1 MVIVSLNRMI
11 QRNSLSFRLA
21 ASAATVSL
29 VLLVAAGILLGYL
42 FREAVERNFDARL
55 QAVLDGL
62 LANVEL
68 DSKSNLTIPGSIA
81 DTRFN
86 LPFSGW
92 YWQITALRSKKQ
104 ELVSA
109 SLLEQR
115 LDLGD
120 ISAAPRDKAGVA
132 RVYLSDSE
140 GTRLRV
146 IEQRFTLYGS
156 KDQFSFIVAGNFDEL
171 RSEISAFENAL
182 FAVLALLGAGL
193 LFAVLA
199 QVRYAMGPLRMLQA
213 ELTSIRQ
220 GSAEILN
227 EQYPSEIQPVA
238 HELNLLVKSN
248 TEVVERA
255 RTQVGNLAHAL
266 KTPLSVLANE
276 AEASSGG
283 LASKVKEQ
291 TQVMRDQVNMY
302 LDRARRA
309 ARARSLGTA
318 CDPKEVVDAIVRTLL
333 KIHADRNIQADVIC
347 PDKLKFR
354 GERQDLEEMVG
365 NLLDNAFKWTTSK
378 VTVNITRVAETTG
391 DGRLWLEI
399 SVEDDGPGLPEDQ
412 REQALERGQRL
423 DETKP
428 GSGLGLS
435 IVSETAGMYNGFVK
449 LGKGD
454 MSGLLITLRLPAL
467 KG

>member
-1 MVIVSLNRMI
+1 MM
-11 QRNSLSFRLA
+11 QRNSLAFRLA

-68 DSKSNLTIPGSIA
+68 DDKSQLTMPGAIA

-86 LPFSGW
+86 LPLSGW
-92 YWQITALRSKKQ
+92 YWQITAVGEDKRDLASP
-104 ELVSA
+104 

-115 LDLGD
+115 LALGD
-120 ISAAPRDKAGVA
+120 ISIAPRDKAGVV

-140 GTRLRV
+140 GTRLRA
-146 IEQRFTLYGS
+146 IEQRYSLFGS
-156 KDQFSFIVAGNFDEL
+156 EEQFSFVVAGNFDEL
-171 RSEISAFENAL
+171 RAEISAFENAL
-182 FAVLALLGAGL
+182 YIVLGLLGIGL
-193 LFAVLA
+193 LVAVLA
-199 QVRYAMGPLRMLQA
+199 QVRYAMGPLRMLQN
-213 ELTSIRQ
+213 ELTEIRQ
-220 GSAEILN
+220 GAAETLN
-227 EQYPSEIQPVA
+227 EQYPLEIQPVA

-276 AEASSGG
+276 ADTNSKN
-283 LASKVKEQ
+283 LAVKVREQ
-291 TQVMRDQVNMY
+291 TQVMRDQVSMY

-309 ARARSLGTA
+309 ARARSLGA
-318 CDPKEVVDAIVRTLL
+318 ASDPKEVVDAIVRTLL
-333 KIHADRNIQADVIC
+333 KIHADRNIDVEVQC
-347 PDKLKFR
+347 SPGLKFR
-354 GERQDLEEMVG
+354 GERQDLEEIVG
-365 NLLDNAFKWTTSK
+365 NLLDNAFKWTNSK
-378 VTVNITRVAETTG
+378 VRVDISRVEQATA
-391 DGRLWLEI
+391 DGRKWFEI
-399 SVEDDGPGLPEDQ
+399 AVNDDGPGLPKDK
-412 REQALERGQRL
+412 RETALQRGQRL

-435 IVSETAGMYNGFVK
+435 IVSETAGMYNGTFR
-449 LGKGD
+449 LDKGELP
-454 MSGLLITLRLPAL
+454 GLKAILRLPAI
-467 KG
+467 